1 MYPSNILCWNV
12 RGLNSQ
18 ARQDEVHTLVNSS
31 RVDVVCLQETKMA
44 AVSRGTLL
52 SMLGSDFS
60 YFIELPSIGAS
71 GGILIAWRHGLGQ
84 ASASRI
90 DQYSV
95 PVEFSPRGLQPW
107 WLTCVYG
114 PQEDDNKL
122 LFLQE
127 LRSIRAN
134 CQGPW
139 LLLGDFNL
147 ITSVEDKNNRNIN
160 RAMMGRFRRLINDL
174 ELRDLPL
181 HGRKFTWSNQQEVPT
196 LVKLDRALCSAEWEQ
211 LFPNCLLQSEA
222 SDGLDHCPLL
232 LGLNDIQPSKAR
244 FHFEAFWTKLD
255 GFQAAVESAW
265 ASEPASSCPFDTLAR
280 KFRATVRSLQSWSQK
295 TIGHV
300 NTQLG
305 LAREILH
312 QLEIAQDHRTLSPLE
327 SWLRN
332 KLKLHSLALS
342 SLQRTI
348 ARSRSR
354 ITWLSEGDANTTL
367 FHSYARHRKRKNFI
381 CKLITDEGMVIT
393 KHEEKEQNV
402 FNFYSNLLGECLD
415 REHTVNLEELNMPR
429 SDLAELDAPFTE
441 EEVWKT
447 IRSLPSD
454 KAPGPDGFT
463 GKFYKVCWPIIKPE
477 IMAAVSA
484 VWIRKL
490 CNFELL
496 NSAYITLLPK
506 KEDAASIKDY
516 RPITLFRKAHH

>member
-12 RGLNSQ
+12 RGLNSR

-95 PVEFSPRGLQPW
+95 SVEFSPRGLQPW

-114 PQEDDNKL
+114 PQGDDNKL

-181 HGRKFTWSNQQEVPT
+181 HGRKFTWSN
-196 LVKLDRALCSAEWEQ
+196 
-211 LFPNCLLQSEA
+211 
-222 SDGLDHCPLL
+222 
-232 LGLNDIQPSKAR
+232 
-244 FHFEAFWTKLD
+244 
-255 GFQAAVESAW
+255 
-265 ASEPASSCPFDTLAR
+265 
-280 KFRATVRSLQSWSQK
+280 
-295 TIGHV
+295 
-300 NTQLG
+300 
-305 LAREILH
+305 
-312 QLEIAQDHRTLSPLE
+312 
-327 SWLRN
+327 
-332 KLKLHSLALS
+332 
-342 SLQRTI
+342 
-348 ARSRSR
+348 
-354 ITWLSEGDANTTL
+354 
-367 FHSYARHRKRKNFI
+367 
-381 CKLITDEGMVIT
+381 
-393 KHEEKEQNV
+393 
-402 FNFYSNLLGECLD
+402 
-415 REHTVNLEELNMPR
+415 
-429 SDLAELDAPFTE
+429 
-441 EEVWKT
+441 
-447 IRSLPSD
+447 
-454 KAPGPDGFT
+454 
-463 GKFYKVCWPIIKPE
+463 
-477 IMAAVSA
+477 
-484 VWIRKL
+484 
-490 CNFELL
+490 
-496 NSAYITLLPK
+496 
-506 KEDAASIKDY
+506 
-516 RPITLFRKAHH
+516 